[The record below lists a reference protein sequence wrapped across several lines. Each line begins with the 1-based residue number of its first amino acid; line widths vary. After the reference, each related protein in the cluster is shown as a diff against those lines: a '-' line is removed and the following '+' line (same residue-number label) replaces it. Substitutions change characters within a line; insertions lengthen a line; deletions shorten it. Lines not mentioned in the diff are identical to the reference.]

1 MEAALPGRPGRCLHR
16 AQVEGL
22 RRGGER
28 PGGWSGAALR
38 AEGGPGAGGRRS
50 REDAEGEACGGPG
63 GGVRRKGWVRELL
76 SAAVVPSGSC
86 GKVAGGPVCTVRSAP
101 EGWEGC

>member
-63 GGVRRKGWVRELL
+63 GG
-76 SAAVVPSGSC
+76 
-86 GKVAGGPVCTVRSAP
+86 
-101 EGWEGC
+101 